1 VTSSGDH
8 CPRPALAFMIW
19 IMFDRLFV
27 DIPGAAVAHFEA
39 DEPVFRQG
47 DPVRAIFQVRE
58 GAVAMVR
65 HLSDGTMLTIATASA
80 GETFA
85 EAALFSDRYHC
96 DAIARSKSVIAAA
109 PVAAI
114 RARLEAEPK
123 LAIELAEAFSAQVRQ
138 LRALIEIQRIKRAP
152 DRLLAWLRWRSSG
165 NPPVVEAPDAWSRVA
180 SGIGLSP
187 ETLYRALRT
196 LEEHGQISRYERVI
210 MLSPKRD

>member
-1 VTSSGDH
+1 
-8 CPRPALAFMIW
+8 MIS

-27 DIPGAAVAHFEA
+27 DIPGVTVSHFEA

-65 HLSDGTMLTIATASA
+65 HLSDGAMLTIATAGG

-96 DAIARSKSVIAAA
+96 DAVARARSVIAAA
-109 PVAAI
+109 PVSAI
-114 RARLEAEPK
+114 KARLESEPN
-123 LAIELAEAFSAQVRQ
+123 LAIDIAEAFAAQVRL

-152 DRLLAWLRWRSSG
+152 DRLLAWLRWRASG

-180 SGIGLSP
+180 SSIGLSP
-187 ETLYRALRT
+187 EALYRALRT
-196 LEEHGQISRYERVI
+196 LEDDKLIFRNERTI
-210 MLSPKRD
+210 TLRSKS